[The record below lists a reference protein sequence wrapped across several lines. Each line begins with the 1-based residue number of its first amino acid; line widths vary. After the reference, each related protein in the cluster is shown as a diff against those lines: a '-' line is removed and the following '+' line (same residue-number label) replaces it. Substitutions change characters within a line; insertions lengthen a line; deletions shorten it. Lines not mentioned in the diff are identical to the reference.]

1 MAERRPTTWRPWTPK
16 YRERLRV
23 WAVPEFVRLRQKQE
37 LRRMQGMLR
46 QLRVLNIQDEISNI
60 LHRQNPVL
68 HCIWDDNGSV
78 RLPGK

>member
-1 MAERRPTTWRPWTPK
+1 
-16 YRERLRV
+16 
-23 WAVPEFVRLRQKQE
+23 
-37 LRRMQGMLR
+37 MQGMLR

-60 LHRQNPVL
+60 LHRQNPVH